1 MLIFQLLF
9 IYSFIYLFGKG
20 PNSIT
25 DIQLPPCNKDSQTK
39 PGAAQPETT
48 DQADEAVKHKKVVG
62 LSWQH
67 ITKDKA
73 LFRVIF
79 DMRNDLK
86 GTKDFSDIPRNMSR
100 LVRYKDGKWFTAE
113 KDGSFHL
120 YNAFRNGKS
129 GDPQQHKISILGL
142 VLSFNPNTGGLTLL
156 SRDFEA
162 SRVFFPNLH
171 DTLAGKELGRAV
183 LDSSISE
190 SGASKRET
198 LADPPC
204 NVKWSNALRFDPTEA
219 KGKCLHFTASSE
231 GNIFVVFATL
241 PIDKTSWYYI
251 EITPQKVA
259 IYKVM
264 INESTQICL
273 LRESF

>member
-1 MLIFQLLF
+1 MTNFSIAV
-9 IYSFIYLFGKG
+9 SFIYFFLYSFCKG

-25 DIQLPPCNKDSQTK
+25 DIQLQPCNKDSQT
-39 PGAAQPETT
+39 ASETAQLETT
-48 DQADEAVKHKKVVG
+48 NQADGVVKHDKMVG

-67 ITKDKA
+67 ITKGKA

-120 YNAFRNGKS
+120 YNAFKNGKS

-162 SRVFFPNLH
+162 SREFFPNLH
-171 DTLAGKELGRAV
+171 DALVGRELGRAV
-183 LDSSISE
+183 LDSSTPT

-198 LADPPC
+198 LTDPPC
-204 NVKWSNALRFDPTEA
+204 NIKWSNALRFDPTEA

-241 PIDKTSWYYI
+241 PIDKNSWYYI
-251 EITPQKVA
+251 GITPQNVA
-259 IYKVM
+259 IYKV
-264 INESTQICL
+264 IHP
-273 LRESF
+273 

>member
-1 MLIFQLLF
+1 
-9 IYSFIYLFGKG
+9 
-20 PNSIT
+20 
-25 DIQLPPCNKDSQTK
+25 
-39 PGAAQPETT
+39 
-48 DQADEAVKHKKVVG
+48 
-62 LSWQH
+62 
-67 ITKDKA
+67 
-73 LFRVIF
+73 
-79 DMRNDLK
+79 MRNDLK
-86 GTKDFSDIPRNMSR
+86 GTKDFSDIPKNMSR

-142 VLSFNPNTGGLTLL
+142 VLSFNPNTSGLTLL

-251 EITPQKVA
+251 KITPQKVA

-264 INESTQICL
+264 ISESTQIAL
-273 LRESF
+273 LLQQNESHSKRDRCKKSILVRKHDKCPPKK

>member
-1 MLIFQLLF
+1 MLIFQSLF

-142 VLSFNPNTGGLTLL
+142 VLSFNPNTSGLTLL

-183 LDSSISE
+183 LDFSISE
-190 SGASKRET
+190 SGVSKRET

-231 GNIFVVFATL
+231 GKIFVVFATL

-273 LRESF
+273 L